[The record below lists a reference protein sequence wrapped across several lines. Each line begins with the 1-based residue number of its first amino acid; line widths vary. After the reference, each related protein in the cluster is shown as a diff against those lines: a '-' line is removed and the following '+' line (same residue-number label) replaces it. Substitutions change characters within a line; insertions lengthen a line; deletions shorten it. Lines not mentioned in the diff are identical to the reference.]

1 VQYVTP
7 EQMGINSSKLLEIDS
22 IARHGIKENAYP
34 GCQIVAIKDGKVF
47 YQKNFG
53 KQAYDATAEKV
64 NDNTI
69 YDLASLTK
77 IVSSSLALMKLSE
90 QKQFDYEQH
99 LDYYFP
105 ELVGTNKSAIHYKDM
120 LTHQSG
126 LPAWLPFWQKT
137 VDKKNGYKSGYY
149 SDEYSEEFPVQVAK
163 GLYVVKD
170 FNDSIYNQIMSCKM
184 EETCKYVYSDIGYYF
199 SKILIEKLTKTPLN
213 KYVQNQFYK
222 PMNLGLTYLPLS
234 VYPSEQI
241 APTENDLKFRK
252 QLVRGYV
259 HDQGAAL
266 MGGVAGHAGLFGNA
280 NDVAVIMQMLLNK
293 GNYAGQQMLDSS
305 VIRQY
310 TSSQF
315 SDNRRGLCFDKPEPD
330 EKKDSPVTKECS
342 LKSFG
347 HSGFTGTFAWADPEN
362 GLIFVFLSNRIYP
375 SADENKLAKLGIRG
389 KIHRALYEAVKP
401 NALLLN

>member
-1 VQYVTP
+1 
-7 EQMGINSSKLLEIDS
+7 
-22 IARHGIKENAYP
+22 
-34 GCQIVAIKDGKVF
+34 
-47 YQKNFG
+47 
-53 KQAYDATAEKV
+53 
-64 NDNTI
+64 
-69 YDLASLTK
+69 
-77 IVSSSLALMKLSE
+77 
-90 QKQFDYEQH
+90 
-99 LDYYFP
+99 
-105 ELVGTNKSAIHYKDM
+105 
-120 LTHQSG
+120 
-126 LPAWLPFWQKT
+126 
-137 VDKKNGYKSGYY
+137 
-149 SDEYSEEFPVQVAK
+149 
-163 GLYVVKD
+163 
-170 FNDSIYNQIMSCKM
+170 
-184 EETCKYVYSDIGYYF
+184 VYSDIGYYF